1 MDYALS
7 SSSFPIVLVFRV
19 IACILPW
26 TSKINKGVWILTCRG
41 NATYCVESMEPSMES
56 MGSLGSMRSINSV
69 GSVDQIDLREKLI
82 VRYLGDL
89 LFHEHR
95 HEPQF
100 PA

>member
-1 MDYALS
+1 
-7 SSSFPIVLVFRV
+7 
-19 IACILPW
+19 
-26 TSKINKGVWILTCRG
+26 
-41 NATYCVESMEPSMES
+41 MEPSMES